1 MTDNSTARAIGTA
14 LIVSEDAVNTRQI
27 AEAMQELALSVE
39 VCNKV
44 LDAMDRVNRSKLEV
58 AVIDFSLGS
67 QAALLLEQLRGS
79 ASNRT
84 AVAFA
89 ITSSSVETAYALK
102 AGSSFALER
111 PLTFESLRHTLQAAY
126 GTIVRERRRYFR
138 YPISVPAAASKKGE
152 LEIFGET
159 VNVSERGVA
168 FSGSTPLGPGAEV
181 TLQFTLT
188 NPQLAITAE
197 CKVCWTNDRGQSGLS
212 FLSMPSNLSSELQAW
227 LARRLEEQLPDLV
240 TRRFQPS
247 TPS

>member
-1 MTDNSTARAIGTA
+1 MTDTSTAKVIGTA
-14 LIVSEDAVNTRQI
+14 LIVSEDAVVTRQL
-27 AEAMQELALSVE
+27 AEALQELALSVE
-39 VCNKV
+39 VCLKV
-44 LDAMDRVNRSKLEV
+44 SDAIDRVNHSKLEV
-58 AVIDFSLGS
+58 AVVDFSLGN

-89 ITSSSVETAYALK
+89 ITGNSVETAYALK
-102 AGSSFALER
+102 VGSSFALER
-111 PLTFESLRHTLQAAY
+111 PITFDSLRNTLQAAY
-126 GTIVRERRRYFR
+126 GMIVRERRRYFR
-138 YPISVPAAASKKGE
+138 YPISVPAAVSKRGE

-181 TLQFTLT
+181 TMQFTLT

-212 FLSMPSNLSSELQAW
+212 FLLMPSNLSSELQAW
-227 LARRLEEQLPDLV
+227 LARRLEEQLPDVV

-247 TPS
+247 AQS

>member
-1 MTDNSTARAIGTA
+1 MTDNYTATAIGTA
-14 LIVSEDAVNTRQI
+14 LIVSEDAVATRQI
-27 AEAMQELALSVE
+27 AEALQELALSVE
-39 VCNKV
+39 IYNKV
-44 LDAMDRVNRSKLEV
+44 SDAMDRVNQSKLEV
-58 AVIDFSLGS
+58 AIVDFSLGN
-67 QAALLLEQLRGS
+67 QATLFLEQLRGS

-89 ITSSSVETAYALK
+89 ITKSSVETAYALK

-111 PLTFESLRHTLQAAY
+111 PITFDSLRNTLQAAY
-126 GTIVRERRRYFR
+126 GMIVRERRRYFR

-188 NPQLAITAE
+188 NPQLAITAD
-197 CKVCWTNDRGQSGLS
+197 CKVCWTNDQGQSGLS
-212 FLSMPSNLSSELQAW
+212 FLFLPSDLSSELQAW

-247 TPS
+247 GQS

>member
-1 MTDNSTARAIGTA
+1 MNETSTGSVIGTA
-14 LIVSEDAVNTRQI
+14 LIVSEDAVATRQI

-44 LDAMDRVNRSKLEV
+44 SDAMDRVNHSKLEV
-58 AVIDFSLGS
+58 AVIDFSLGD
-67 QAALLLEQLRGS
+67 QATLFLEQLRGS

-89 ITSSSVETAYALK
+89 ITGSSVETAYALK

-126 GTIVRERRRYFR
+126 GMIVRERRRYFR

-168 FSGSTPLGPGAEV
+168 FSGSTPLIPGAEV
-181 TLQFTLT
+181 TMQFTLT
-188 NPQLAITAE
+188 NPQLAVSAE
-197 CKVCWTNDRGQSGLS
+197 CKVCWTNDKGQSGLL
-212 FLSMPSNLSSELQAW
+212 FLFLTSNLSSDLQAW

-240 TRRFQPS
+240 TRRFQS
-247 TPS
+247 TLP